1 MRTTKLKPQ
10 LTNGF
15 SLVEILLSVGVAA
28 IILISLSLA
37 LAQVIESRVKQQVI
51 AEVEQQGT
59 QVIQVI
65 TQSIRNSDN
74 INSPG
79 IGTSST
85 SLSLDVY
92 DGTLDP
98 TLFSLSSGIIQIQEG
113 SGSAVILTASPVTAS
128 DLTFTNLSQS
138 GTPGTIRLQFTLS
151 YTNPSGRQEYA
162 YTKTFY
168 ASASVR

>member
-1 MRTTKLKPQ
+1 MRTTKLIARR
-10 LTNGF
+10 TTGF
-15 SLVEILLSVGVAA
+15 SLVEILLSIGVAA

-37 LAQVIESRVKQQVI
+37 LAQVLESRVKQQVI
-51 AEVEQQGT
+51 AEVEQQGV
-59 QVIQVI
+59 QVIQII

-74 INSPG
+74 INSPS
-79 IGTSST
+79 IGTSDT

-92 DGTLDP
+92 AATSDP
-98 TLFSLSSGIIQIQEG
+98 TVFSLSSGTIQIQEG
-113 SGSAVILTASPVTAS
+113 AGSAVDLTTSPVTAS
-128 DLTFTNLSQS
+128 DLTFTNLSQA

-151 YTNPSGRQEYA
+151 YTNPAGRQEYT